1 MIQGWY
7 VDKPMSIQER
17 RRKRKDNRELL
28 LGVEV
33 ATKRSPVSVTYETP
47 KEIILGRPRR
57 VNSAEAERLNF
68 NPITLKEQKAVNKL
82 PSDKEIVYL
91 RLRCFFFQTALSS
104 YPYKIGQY
112 RALLKKNVQ
121 PGLNCSEN

>member
-17 RRKRKDNRELL
+17 RRKRKDNREL
-28 LGVEV
+28 
-33 ATKRSPVSVTYETP
+33 PVSVTYETP